1 MRYYL
6 DTNMLIIVLAQD
18 DDELTAEASN
28 ILTDA
33 ENIFYISTTVVRE
46 LFLQLKEGN
55 VIFKKYKTAKDV
67 LDAIDFL
74 GYEIKP
80 VTRSHLLA
88 YYRFEPYEKNK
99 DPNDHIIVSQAISDK
114 IPLISTDG
122 FFRKYQSQGLDLVFN
137 RR

>member
-1 MRYYL
+1 
-6 DTNMLIIVLAQD
+6 MLIIVLAQD

-28 ILTDA
+28 ILTDV

-99 DPNDHIIVSQAISDK
+99 DPNDHIIVAQAISDK

-122 FFRKYQSQGLDLVFN
+122 FFRKYKSQGLDLVFN

>member
-1 MRYYL
+1 
-6 DTNMLIIVLAQD
+6 MLIIVLAQD